1 MHSEQKIVLIGTG
14 KLAGILGNALHQ
26 AGFRIVQVYGRN
38 LEKAVRL
45 ASGLNSKAI
54 SSFNE
59 LVKDADLYIIAVS
72 DDAIYQM
79 SRVLVG
85 VRGICVHT
93 SGSVQ
98 MDVFQDVATN
108 FGVFYPLQTFSEG
121 RNIILQEVPFLIEGN
136 NPDTASRLIEIAS
149 SISDN
154 VFHCN
159 SGERKTV
166 HLSAVF
172 VSNFIN
178 AMLGIGE
185 ELITQTNL
193 PFEILHPLVKETVA
207 KALENGAV
215 KSQTGPAIR
224 GDKQTMQAHIQLLEN
239 RPELASV
246 YQQVSAIIMKG
257 NT

>member
-1 MHSEQKIVLIGTG
+1 MHPEQKIVLIGTG

-45 ASGLNSKAI
+45 ASGLNSKAV

-79 SRVLVG
+79 SRALLG
-85 VRGICVHT
+85 VSGICVHT
-93 SGSVQ
+93 SGTVH
-98 MDVFQDVATN
+98 MDVFQDVTSN

-121 RNIILQEVPFLIEGN
+121 RRIILQEVPFLIEGS
-136 NPDTASRLIEIAS
+136 NPNTTSRLIEIAG
-149 SISDN
+149 SISDK
-154 VFHCN
+154 VFRCD
-159 SGERKTV
+159 SEERKTI

-172 VSNFIN
+172 VNNFVN

-185 ELITQTNL
+185 ELITQTSL
-193 PFEILHPLVKETVA
+193 AFEILHPLVKETVA
-207 KALENGAV
+207 KALENGAI

-224 GDKQTMQAHIQLLEN
+224 GDKQTMDAHIHLFEN
-239 RPELASV
+239 RPDLASL
-246 YQQVSAIIMKG
+246 YQQISAIIVKG